1 MYSQHLFFADREKI
15 QHLFPDLFAH
25 HAHKGHG
32 VCLELRA
39 VVLSSFFDL
48 CSSNAVSLEV
58 HDHKLAVLFKK
69 AVYHALQQ
77 HRVVGVQRGKVPH
90 RPQQREAV
98 LAPHRLRI
106 LANARGKITSQK
118 SDDRAHIDGACLL
131 VGQLAL
137 RSELFDL
144 LTHAL
149 LACFAEKVKV
159 LHHKVQRRAP
169 LRTRERRFA
178 RKEFWFI

>member
-1 MYSQHLFFADREKI
+1 MYSQHLFFADREEI

-48 CSSNAVSLEV
+48 CSSDAVSLEV

-77 HRVVGVQRGKVPH
+77 HLFPGGRRVIVR
-90 RPQQREAV
+90 R
-98 LAPHRLRI
+98 
-106 LANARGKITSQK
+106 
-118 SDDRAHIDGACLL
+118 
-131 VGQLAL
+131 VGQD
-137 RSELFDL
+137 RELE
-144 LTHAL
+144 LTPE
-149 LACFAEKVKV
+149 C
-159 LHHKVQRRAP
+159 P
-169 LRTRERRFA
+169 CG
-178 RKEFWFI
+178 